1 MGVLEDFIPT
11 GRVYYFDGYM
21 SDDMRVVNG
30 TAVYTSNFTP
40 PTAPLTKVTNT
51 KLLNFT
57 NAAII
62 DSTGKNNVETG
73 AMPN

>member
-1 MGVLEDFIPT
+1 
-11 GRVYYFDGYM
+11 M
-21 SDDMRVVNG
+21 SDMRVVNG

-51 KLLNFT
+51 KLLANFT
-57 NAAII
+57 NAAIT

-73 AMPN
+73 GTAQLDTTVKKFGTASHESD